1 MYGDDE
7 PKSVHILALSG
18 SLRAGSSNA
27 RLLRAAARLAPEGA
41 RFTFYDQQIATMPH
55 FSPDLDEEGAVAPPE
70 VAKFRHLLGAAD
82 GVLICCPEYAH
93 GVPGAFKDALDWIV
107 SSGELTDKPVALLMA
122 SASGAE
128 YARAALVPTLKVMGA
143 KIVFERSL
151 VFSPSYLDEA
161 GDISDPE
168 TSQIV
173 REAVAS
179 LVSYSQPAVVAV

>member
-1 MYGDDE
+1 MH
-7 PKSVHILALSG
+7 VLALSG

-27 RLLRAAARLAPEGA
+27 RLLRAAARLAPQGA
-41 RFTFYDQQIATMPH
+41 RFTFYDQQMAAIPH
-55 FSPDLDEEGAVAPPE
+55 FSPDLDGEGAVAPPE
-70 VAKFRHLLGAAD
+70 VAELRHLLGAVD

-93 GVPGAFKDALDWIV
+93 GIPGAFKDALDWIV

-143 KIVFERSL
+143 KLVFERSL
-151 VFSPSYLDEA
+151 VFSPRYLDEA

-168 TSQIV
+168 ASQIV

-179 LVSYSQPAVVAV
+179 LIPSSRPALVAV